1 MDVKYIPADWDRMK
15 DGLGDLIGLGRWG
28 KGMID
33 DLKDITEN
41 LEDAESDIA
50 KYDRDGV
57 ISFSH
62 IDREGKYQSLFEDFK
77 VLHDFSGKVG
87 DIVDRTI
94 DAPFHEDIDA
104 FVTTMRDATISNY
117 TTKNRI
123 DATEQQVIYQR
134 YGMQETREVPK
145 AEVSL
150 DDLLSG
156 DNFYAE
162 QLQLEYDMWK
172 AQHPDQEFTQEEY
185 RMAAVN
191 MNAFEYE
198 SIKDQQHSKEFWVN
212 LGALVVIVG
221 AAVICPPAGLA
232 LGAAYGSLELKS
244 AISGEDW
251 ISGRELGTGERWL
264 RGALSPLDI
273 VPGVAGLKKFSGGVR
288 VANQA
293 ADMGQFGLRSG
304 IKTSVQRE
312 LKHVGDMITTAGR
325 QSTARLKSAGAA
337 MKDRAIRDAI
347 SAGKAADSM
356 VTSAK
361 NITSTRNVVAM
372 DELGKVHMPAEN
384 THFFENKVK
393 DTLSKTEGMGVG
405 SGTSSNLKFKNAGEY
420 FDHINKIG
428 RREDLTIEEKFE
440 MIHEAYA
447 ALEVKGDVTVV
458 SDLKFL
464 KDNGFVEGRMNID
477 WPDKMG
483 FAEESIQSVSRSN
496 PLPEYWDRVGGK
508 GGENFTTL
516 PYNGVL
522 YTYDERAIPYLE
534 NPSARHVGTFDNE
547 SYFEAIDAIKTESLE
562 ELNKI
567 AVANGKEQ
575 ISEIDFDRIRAMY
588 NDFQVRIGETV
599 GKVDA
604 TYGLKGTAAPWT
616 SNSTGEQ
623 LMNGGAEQIVTPL
636 NAETLEMI
644 GVIPNY

>member
-1 MDVKYIPADWDRMK
+1 MDVKYIPAHWKKMK

-50 KYDRDGV
+50 KYDWDGV

-94 DAPFHEDIDA
+94 DDPFHEDIDK

-150 DDLLSG
+150 GDLLSG

-172 AQHPDQEFTQEEY
+172 AQHPDQDFTQEEY

-198 SIKDQQHSKEFWVN
+198 SIKDLQHNKEFWAN
-212 LGALVVIVG
+212 IGALAAVVG
-221 AAVICPPAGLA
+221 ATVLAVVVPPVGVPLA
-232 LGAAYGSLELKS
+232 LTVGTAYGTMELGTAVTGK
-244 AISGEDW
+244 DW
-251 ISGRELGTGERWL
+251 ASGRELNTGERWL

-273 VPGVAGLKKFSGGVR
+273 IPGMSGIKKFSSGVR
-288 VANQA
+288 MADQA
-293 ADMGQFGLRSG
+293 ANLGQFGLKAG
-304 IKTSVQRE
+304 VKTGMQQE
-312 LKHVGDMITTAGR
+312 LRHVGDMVTTAGR

-337 MKDRAIRDAI
+337 VKDRAIREAI

-393 DTLSKTEGMGVG
+393 DTLSKAEGVSVSSGAKGTGVP
-405 SGTSSNLKFKNAGEY
+405 E
-420 FDHINKIG
+420 INPKYTTAI
-428 RREDLTIEEKFE
+428 DK
-440 MIHEAYA
+440 
-447 ALEVKGDVTVV
+447 KVTVKEQV
-458 SDLKFL
+458 VLPSWLKKTYTDGQYRTVITNEIIRVYRTFGG
-464 KDNGFVEGRMNID
+464 KAGVDGAFATTVPASNRITSKID
-477 WPDKMG
+477 S
-483 FAEESIQSVSRSN
+483 AL
-496 PLPEYWDRVGGK
+496 LPEWKNSRQYEAVIEIPKGTELNIGKVEQQMTQTETVFK
-508 GGENFTTL
+508 GGGDQILL
-516 PYNGVL
+516 PQNWPNEWIKEVR
-522 YTYDERAIPYLE
+522 EV
-534 NPSARHVGTFDNE
+534 PSR
-547 SYFEAIDAIKTESLE
+547 
-562 ELNKI
+562 
-567 AVANGKEQ
+567 
-575 ISEIDFDRIRAMY
+575 
-588 NDFQVRIGETV
+588 
-599 GKVDA
+599 
-604 TYGLKGTAAPWT
+604 
-616 SNSTGEQ
+616 
-623 LMNGGAEQIVTPL
+623 
-636 NAETLEMI
+636 
-644 GVIPNY
+644 

>member
-94 DAPFHEDIDA
+94 DDPFHEDIDK

-172 AQHPDQEFTQEEY
+172 AQHPDQDFTQEEY

-191 MNAFEYE
+191 MNAFEYD
-198 SIKDQQHSKEFWVN
+198 IKDRQHNKEFWAN
-212 LGALVVIVG
+212 IGALAAVVG
-221 AAVICPPAGLA
+221 ATVLAVVVPPVGIPLA
-232 LGAAYGSLELKS
+232 LTVGTAYGTMELGTAVTGK
-244 AISGEDW
+244 DW
-251 ISGRELGTGERWL
+251 ASGRELGTGERWL

-273 VPGVAGLKKFSGGVR
+273 IPGMSGIKKFSSGVR
-288 VANQA
+288 MADQA
-293 ADMGQFGLRSG
+293 ANLGQFGLKAG
-304 IKTSVQRE
+304 VKTGMQQE
-312 LKHVGDMITTAGR
+312 LRHVGDMVTTVGR

-337 MKDRAIRDAI
+337 LKDRAIRDAI

-361 NITSTRNVVAM
+361 NIASPRRVVSM
-372 DELGKVHMPAEN
+372 NELGNVHIPAEN
-384 THFFENKVK
+384 TRFFENKIK
-393 DTLSKTEGMGVG
+393 DTLTKADGVRVS
-405 SGTSSNLKFKNAGEY
+405 SGA
-420 FDHINKIG
+420 
-428 RREDLTIEEKFE
+428 
-440 MIHEAYA
+440 
-447 ALEVKGDVTVV
+447 KGT
-458 SDLKFL
+458 
-464 KDNGFVEGRMNID
+464 G
-477 WPDKMG
+477 
-483 FAEESIQSVSRSN
+483 
-496 PLPEYWDRVGGK
+496 
-508 GGENFTTL
+508 
-516 PYNGVL
+516 
-522 YTYDERAIPYLE
+522 
-534 NPSARHVGTFDNE
+534 
-547 SYFEAIDAIKTESLE
+547 
-562 ELNKI
+562 ELNKDLAKTYLRDI
-567 AVANGKEQ
+567 EAKTGRKVNKEQ
-575 ISEIDFDRIRAMY
+575 IHLI
-588 NDFQVRIGETV
+588 
-599 GKVDA
+599 K
-604 TYGLKGTAAPWT
+604 
-616 SNSTGEQ
+616 
-623 LMNGGAEQIVTPL
+623 
-636 NAETLEMI
+636 ETLRNKNYEKLTPKETAKHRSKFTSSLKDKLIAEWEEKTNQKWPRYTEEVFDKNGEVARSI
-644 GVIPNY
+644 GQPYDAHHIIENNFGGPHEWWNIHPAKYPNEHQAGIHGKGAPAGKLFPRR

>member
-62 IDREGKYQSLFEDFK
+62 IDREGKYQSIFEDFK

-94 DAPFHEDIDA
+94 DGPFHEDIDK

-123 DATEQQVIYQR
+123 DATQQQVIYQR

-172 AQHPDQEFTQEEY
+172 AEHPDQEFTQVEY

-198 SIKDQQHSKEFWVN
+198 SIKDQQHSEEFWAN

-232 LGAAYGSLELKS
+232 LGAVYGSMELKS

-273 VPGVAGLKKFSGGVR
+273 VPGVAGLKKFSSGVR

-304 IKTSVQRE
+304 IKTSIQRE

-325 QSTARLKSAGAA
+325 QSTARLKSAGSAV
-337 MKDRAIRDAI
+337 KDRAIRDAI

-384 THFFENKVK
+384 THFFESKVK
-393 DTLSKTEGMGVG
+393 DTLSKAEGVG
-405 SGTSSNLKFKNAGEY
+405 VGNHKVISDADRDKIDNWKYRPNDEHYAKYKEVFDNPKYYNQETGDINWPPNNGFEGEPTPKILEEGELVDRYGGPAGSFFSPEGIPYEQRALALHSDNADYYVYRITSPLEVESGKIAPWFGREGGGVQFVKYKENGEMY
-420 FDHINKIG
+420 TINELIEEGAIELVSINK
-428 RREDLTIEEKFE
+428 
-440 MIHEAYA
+440 
-447 ALEVKGDVTVV
+447 
-458 SDLKFL
+458 
-464 KDNGFVEGRMNID
+464 
-477 WPDKMG
+477 
-483 FAEESIQSVSRSN
+483 
-496 PLPEYWDRVGGK
+496 
-508 GGENFTTL
+508 
-516 PYNGVL
+516 
-522 YTYDERAIPYLE
+522 
-534 NPSARHVGTFDNE
+534 
-547 SYFEAIDAIKTESLE
+547 
-562 ELNKI
+562 
-567 AVANGKEQ
+567 KE
-575 ISEIDFDRIRAMY
+575 
-588 NDFQVRIGETV
+588 
-599 GKVDA
+599 
-604 TYGLKGTAAPWT
+604 
-616 SNSTGEQ
+616 
-623 LMNGGAEQIVTPL
+623 
-636 NAETLEMI
+636 
-644 GVIPNY
+644 